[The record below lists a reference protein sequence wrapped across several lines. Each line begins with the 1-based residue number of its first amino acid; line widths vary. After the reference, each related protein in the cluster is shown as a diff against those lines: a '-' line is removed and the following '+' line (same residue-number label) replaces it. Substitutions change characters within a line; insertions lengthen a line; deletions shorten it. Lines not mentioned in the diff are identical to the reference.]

1 MLWDTRL
8 ERAILNS
15 LLVGGG
21 TAALATLLGLVVA
34 LSVVVLRV
42 PGYRFLSWGVL
53 SLVLVPLYVQAT
65 AWSAGFGSQGW
76 FRWNQVTAVL
86 NSNYAV
92 LACIWIQ
99 AASSI
104 PVAYLLLSIGLRRSL
119 SDQTKLSL
127 LDRSVGATLLVCV
140 LRKALPWLVATFS
153 FVFVWTSS
161 DMVVTN
167 LFQVPTLTEAFYQQV
182 QFGKLNAS
190 TPYTAVFYALMVGCV
205 VGSTVF
211 YAGESRL
218 GHEVENLAM
227 DGAFAGYRQFRW
239 MMSGFAWG
247 ILIVFCLVPI
257 LNLVVKAG
265 WTVTMANQL
274 IVRFWSIKTFTQSLA
289 GISSFQDEFAWSIAI
304 SLYATVLALIASV
317 GLVYFFS
324 KRWQYAIVL
333 AVLSFGLV
341 LPGPAINL
349 LFHWL
354 SNSGADFIVQLRDD
368 SLVFVVLALQFRCL
382 PIVYVIHW
390 ISTRRFLES
399 YREPM
404 ALDASTLWMH
414 KLAWMRPMAVAC
426 VSSFFIA
433 FANLESY
440 LLILPPGITTVSMR
454 SFELLHYGVQNK
466 EAGLS
471 ICLILGS
478 IVTAIMLQWL
488 SPNKR
493 S

>member
-8 ERAILNS
+8 ERAVLNS

-99 AASSI
+99 AASCLPI
-104 PVAYLLLSIGLRRSL
+104 AYLLLSIGLRRSL
-119 SDQTKLSL
+119 NDQTKLSL
-127 LDRSVGATLLVCV
+127 LDRSVEATLLVCV
-140 LRKALPWLVATFS
+140 LRNAMPWLFATFC

-167 LFQVPTLTEAFYQQV
+167 LFQVPTLTESFYQQV
-182 QFGKLNAS
+182 QFGKLNTS
-190 TPYTAVFYALMVGCV
+190 TTLTALLYAVMVGCV
-205 VGSTVF
+205 VGITVF
-211 YAGESRL
+211 YAGDSRL
-218 GHEVENLAM
+218 GREVENLAM
-227 DGAFAGYRQFRW
+227 NGAFGVYRQFRW
-239 MMSGFAWG
+239 VVSGCAWS

-265 WTVTMANQL
+265 WTVTMTNQL
-274 IVRFWSIKTFTQSLA
+274 IARFWSIKTFTQSLA
-289 GISSFQDEFAWSIAI
+289 GINSFQDEFAWSIAI
-304 SLYATVLALIASV
+304 SIYATGLALIVSV

-324 KRWQYAIVL
+324 KRWQFAIVF
-333 AVLSFGLV
+333 AVLGFGLV

-354 SNSGADFIVQLRDD
+354 SNSGTDFIVQLRDD

-382 PIVYVIHW
+382 PILYVIHW

-426 VSSFFIA
+426 VASFFIA
-433 FANLESY
+433 FSNLETY
-440 LLILPPGITTVSMR
+440 LLILPPGVTTVSMR

-471 ICLILGS
+471 VCLIFGS
-478 IVTAIMLQWL
+478 IFSAVALQWL
-488 SPNKR
+488 SSDRR

>member
-42 PGYRFLSWGVL
+42 PGHRFLSWGVL

-104 PVAYLLLSIGLRRSL
+104 PIAYLLLSIGLRRSL
-119 SDQTKLSL
+119 NEQTKLSL
-127 LDRSVGATLLVCV
+127 LDRSVEATLLVCV
-140 LRKALPWLVATFS
+140 LRKAMPWLIATFS

-182 QFGKLNAS
+182 QFGKLNTS
-190 TPYTAVFYALMVGCV
+190 TTLTALLYALAVGCV
-205 VGSTVF
+205 VGGAVF
-211 YAGESRL
+211 YAGDSRL
-218 GHEVENLAM
+218 GREVENLAM
-227 DGAFAGYRQFRW
+227 DGAFAAYWQFRW
-239 MMSGFAWG
+239 MVSGFAWS

-274 IVRFWSIKTFTQSLA
+274 ISRFWSIKTFTQSIS

-304 SLYATVLALIASV
+304 SIYTTVVALIVSV
-317 GLVYFFS
+317 GLVYLFS
-324 KRWQYAIVL
+324 KRWQFAIVF
-333 AVLSFGLV
+333 AVLGFGLV

-354 SNSGADFIVQLRDD
+354 SNSGTDFIVQLRDD

-414 KLAWMRPMAVAC
+414 KLAWIRPMVVAC
-426 VSSFFIA
+426 VASFFIA
-433 FANLESY
+433 FANLETY
-440 LLILPPGITTVSMR
+440 LLILPPGVTTVSMR

-471 ICLILGS
+471 VCLILGS
-478 IVTAIMLQWL
+478 IVSAMMLQWL
-488 SPNKR
+488 SPNR
-493 S
+493 GS

>member
-21 TAALATLLGLVVA
+21 TAALATWLGLVLA

-42 PGYRFLSWGVL
+42 PGYRSLSWGVL

-99 AASSI
+99 AGSCVPI
-104 PVAYLLLSIGLRRSL
+104 AYLLLSIGLRRSL
-119 SDQTKLSL
+119 HDQTKLSL
-127 LDRSVGATLLVCV
+127 LDRSVEETLLVCV
-140 LRKALPWLVATFS
+140 LRKAMPWLVATFS

-182 QFGKLNAS
+182 QFGKLNSSITWTAIL
-190 TPYTAVFYALMVGCV
+190 YAMMIGFAIGGAVFYSGQS
-205 VGSTVF
+205 GI
-211 YAGESRL
+211 
-218 GHEVENLAM
+218 GHEVENLPM
-227 DGAFAGYRQFRW
+227 DGAFATYRPLPW
-239 MMSGFAWG
+239 IVSGFAWI
-247 ILIVFCLVPI
+247 ILAVFCLVPI

-265 WTVTMANQL
+265 WTVTIANQL
-274 IVRFWSIKTFTQSLA
+274 IVRFWSIKTFAQSIA
-289 GISSFQDEFAWSIAI
+289 GISSFQGEFAWSMAI
-304 SLYATVLALIASV
+304 SLYATVLALIVSV
-317 GLVYFFS
+317 GLVYCFS
-324 KRWQYAIVL
+324 KRWQVSVVF
-333 AVLSFGLV
+333 AVLGFGLV

-349 LFHWL
+349 LFHGIA
-354 SNSGADFIVQLRDD
+354 NSGSEWMARLRDD

-404 ALDASTLWMH
+404 ALDASSLWLH
-414 KLAWMRPMAVAC
+414 KLAWMRPLAVAC

-433 FANLESY
+433 FANLETY
-440 LLILPPGITTVSMR
+440 LLILPPGVTTVSMR

-471 ICLILGS
+471 VCLILGS
-478 IVTAIMLQWL
+478 IVTAMMLQWT

>member
-34 LSVVVLRV
+34 LSVVLRV
-42 PGYRFLSWGVL
+42 PGYRFLSSGAL
-53 SLVLVPLYVQAT
+53 SLVVVPLYVQAT

-99 AASSI
+99 AASCFSI
-104 PVAYLLLSIGLRRSL
+104 AYLLISIGLRRSL
-119 SDQTKLSL
+119 NDPTKLSL
-127 LDRSVGATLLVCV
+127 LDRSVVATLLVCV
-140 LRKALPWLVATFS
+140 LRNAMPWLVATFC

-182 QFGKLNAS
+182 QFGKLN
-190 TPYTAVFYALMVGCV
+190 TFTTLTAVLYSMMVGCV
-205 VGSTVF
+205 VGGAVF
-211 YAGESRL
+211 YAGDSRL
-218 GHEVENLAM
+218 GREVENLAM
-227 DGAFAGYRQFRW
+227 DGAFAAYRQSRW
-239 MMSGFAWG
+239 MVSGCAWS

-265 WTVTMANQL
+265 WTVTMTNQL

-289 GISSFQDEFAWSIAI
+289 GIGSFQNEFAWSIAI
-304 SLYATVLALIASV
+304 SIYATGMALIASV

-324 KRWQYAIVL
+324 KRWQFAIVF
-333 AVLSFGLV
+333 AVLGFGLV

-349 LFHWL
+349 LFHCPIARRFVVVC
-354 SNSGADFIVQLRDD
+354 GARVTIPVPSRCVCD
-368 SLVFVVLALQFRCL
+368 SLDFD
-382 PIVYVIHW
+382 
-390 ISTRRFLES
+390 T
-399 YREPM
+399 
-404 ALDASTLWMH
+404 
-414 KLAWMRPMAVAC
+414 
-426 VSSFFIA
+426 
-433 FANLESY
+433 
-440 LLILPPGITTVSMR
+440 
-454 SFELLHYGVQNK
+454 
-466 EAGLS
+466 S
-471 ICLILGS
+471 I
-478 IVTAIMLQWL
+478 
-488 SPNKR
+488 P
-493 S
+493 